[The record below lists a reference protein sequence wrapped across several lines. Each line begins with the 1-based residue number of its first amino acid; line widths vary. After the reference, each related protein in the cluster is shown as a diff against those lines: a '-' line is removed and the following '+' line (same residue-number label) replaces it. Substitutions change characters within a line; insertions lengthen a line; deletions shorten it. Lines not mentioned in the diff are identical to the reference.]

1 MNWPLMSS
9 GTHRRRHRK
18 IQGKSHR
25 KQPER
30 NRGAVVAA
38 AGVIGATAGMM
49 LTASP
54 ASASPVASPSTG
66 GVAPPGASAVAPGI
80 VSDASIAAAGRNA
93 GLAGCAG
100 IPLGTWVAVALAE
113 SGGNPDAHNSSGEDS
128 RGLWQINMRAH
139 AGWAGGADLFDPAV
153 NAQAAKRVCDMQGIG
168 AWSTYTNGSYRL
180 YLGRGAAAA
189 AAADAGGDNGASAY
203 PAVPSGPVNT
213 SAQTDAPGVAMA
225 RPDAPAPRA
234 QAVRYTHRLRPGVR
248 QIQRQL
254 AGYGYPVAVDGNFG
268 PRTTGTVKAYQ
279 RRHGLVADGVVGPR
293 TRAALFHD
301 VA

>member
-1 MNWPLMSS
+1 M
-9 GTHRRRHRK
+9 R
-18 IQGKSHR
+18 GKSHR

-30 NRGAVVAA
+30 NHGAVAAA

-54 ASASPVASPSTG
+54 ASASPVAPPST
-66 GVAPPGASAVAPGI
+66 SAVAPGI
-80 VSDASIAAAGRNA
+80 VSDAAIAGAGRNA

-139 AGWAGGADLFDPAV
+139 ASWVGGADLFDPAV
-153 NAQAAKRVCDMQGIG
+153 NAQAARRVCDVQGIG
-168 AWSTYTNGSYRL
+168 AWSTYTNGSYRR

-189 AAADAGGDNGASAY
+189 AAVGAGGDSGASAY
-203 PAVPSGPVNT
+203 LAVPSGPVNT
-213 SAQTDAPGVAMA
+213 SAQAGAPGVAMA
-225 RPDAPAPRA
+225 RPDAPAPRT
-234 QAVRYTHRLRPGVR
+234 QVVRYSSRLRPGVR
-248 QIQRQL
+248 QIQRRL

-293 TRAALFHD
+293 TRAALFHS
-301 VA
+301 AA